1 MCAVGEEE
9 GARDNWGDEKNG
21 PNELI
26 ECNSGKLETRKVVS
40 S

>member
-9 GARDNWGDEKNG
+9 GARDNWEVEKNG

-26 ECNSGKLETRKVVS
+26 ERNSGKLETRKVVS